1 MMYAR
6 PQTLPAYGAPPPGR
20 AVAATIASTGVTA
33 ATAAA
38 AGSTVAGAGAV
49 AGILT
54 AAGISV
60 SVPVAGWIVA
70 GGLLATAGIVAI
82 VSKYASKGRR
92 AALAQAEA
100 LGVGGKAFAREF
112 ADYADKST
120 EKLQKRRAALLSR
133 VAAKRA
139 ADGPLGVL
147 RDKRIRQLVDRAN
160 ATTVLLA
167 MREAQVATPAI
178 AAEPATTPA
187 LAPALESQEAPD
199 MTTLALVGVG
209 TLAVLGVAVALRR

>member
-1 MMYAR
+1 MSTAY
-6 PQTLPAYGAPPPGR
+6 PQLAYGAPPPGR

-38 AGSTVAGAGAV
+38 AGGTVAGAGAV

-70 GGLLATAGIVAI
+70 GGLLVTAGIVAI
-82 VSKYASKGRR
+82 VSKYANQGRR
-92 AALAQAEA
+92 AAMAQAEA
-100 LGVGGKAFAREF
+100 LGEGGKAFAREF
-112 ADYADKST
+112 ADNADKST
-120 EKLQKRRAALLSR
+120 EKLQKRRASLLSR
-133 VAAKRA
+133 IAAKRA

-167 MREAQVATPAI
+167 MREAQVQAPAI
-178 AAEPATTPA
+178 AAEPATIPA
-187 LAPALESQEAPD
+187 AAPALESQEAPD
-199 MTTLALVGVG
+199 MTTLALVGAG
-209 TLAVLGVAVALRR
+209 VLGVLGIAAALRS